1 MVDVRRLAASL
12 GPFSRG
18 NRELPHIIEYKSL
31 TGKNPS
37 VVDFIL

>member
-1 MVDVRRLAASL
+1 MSFGLPLHWD
-12 GPFSRG
+12 PFPVATG
-18 NRELPHIIEYKSL
+18 NYRIIEYKSL